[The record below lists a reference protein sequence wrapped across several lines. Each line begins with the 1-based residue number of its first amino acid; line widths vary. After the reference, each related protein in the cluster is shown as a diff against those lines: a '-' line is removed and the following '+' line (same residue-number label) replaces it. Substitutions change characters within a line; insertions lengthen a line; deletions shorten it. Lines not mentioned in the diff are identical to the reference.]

1 MRRSV
6 LERTR
11 SSGRYGSYNTRHGVG
26 AAVAFQQGSPRPT
39 LAQGSPL
46 CCGADAVSCGWLRQT
61 RKTAVARKVSHF
73 LYRGD

>member
-1 MRRSV
+1 M

-11 SSGRYGSYNTRHGVG
+11 SSGRYGSYNRRQAGVG

-46 CCGADAVSCGWLRQT
+46 RCGANTHT
-61 RKTAVARKVSHF
+61 RWPR
-73 LYRGD
+73 